1 MAMPVAAGEIA
12 AADLDRLPD
21 AQIVIL
27 GEVHDD
33 PAHHANQARAVRAIR
48 PEALVFEMLTP
59 SQVAGAEGIDRSDA
73 ARLGIALGWAGTGW
87 PDFALYA
94 PIFAAAEA
102 EIYGAGLPD
111 ADVARAMTDGAA
123 AVFGVDADSF
133 GLAAPLAPAEA
144 AAREAAQ
151 KAVHCGMLPDGMLPG
166 MVAAQR
172 LRDASFA
179 RTALRA
185 LEETGGPVVV
195 ITGNGHAER
204 DQGIPVYLAA
214 AAPDVRVLSV
224 GQVETVPGEAA
235 PDDPPFDLWLAT
247 PEVIRPDPC
256 EGFTVPSN

>member
-1 MAMPVAAGEIA
+1 MPVAAGEIA
-12 AADLDRLPD
+12 ATGLDRLPA

-33 PAHHANQARAVRAIR
+33 PAHHANQARAVRTIR
-48 PEALVFEMLTP
+48 PAALVFEMLTP
-59 SQVAGAEGIDRSDA
+59 SQVTGAEGIDRSDA
-73 ARLGIALGWAGTGW
+73 ARLGAALGWAGTGW

-94 PIFAAAEA
+94 PIFAAAPEA

-111 ADVARAMTDGAA
+111 ADVARAVTDGAA
-123 AVFGVDADSF
+123 AVFGADAARF
-133 GLAAPLAPAEA
+133 GLAAPLPPAEA

-151 KAVHCGMLPDGMLPG
+151 NSAHCGMLPDTMLPG

-195 ITGNGHAER
+195 ITGNGHADRAE
-204 DQGIPVYLAA
+204 GIPAYLAA

-224 GQVETVPGEAA
+224 GQVETGPGEPA
-235 PDDPPFDLWLAT
+235 PADAPFDLWLAT
-247 PEVIRPDPC
+247 PEPARPDPC
-256 EGFTVPSN
+256 DAFTHPAN